1 MLKWLVLLTI
11 LVLVSAEVH
20 KVKIHKRE
28 HKKSHLAR
36 RIAVHILKQKVHQI
50 IRHHLRDLVIYDDG
64 APVYVQPDYD
74 YPSQDTDY
82 TTEELGN
89 SMNMY
94 YYGEISIGTPPQY
107 FNVVFDTGSANLW
120 IPSVQCL
127 ATDVACQQH
136 NQYNASASSTYVA
149 SGQNF
154 SIEYG
159 TGSVTGYLATD
170 TVTINGLAIT
180 GQTFGEAIS
189 QPGSSF
195 TDVAFDGILGMGF
208 QQIAE
213 DNVVP
218 PFYNLYTEGLIDAPV
233 FGFYLGRSGSAEDG
247 GQLTLGGTDQSL
259 ISGEMTYTPVTQQG
273 YWQFAVNNITWN
285 GTVVSYGVQ
294 AIADTG
300 TSLIAC
306 PPAAYAQINQLIGA
320 ILIQGDYYVPC
331 STVDSLP
338 VLTFNIGGTNFDL
351 PASVYIQ
358 TYTDGNYTTC
368 MSTFTYIGTDFWIL
382 GDVFLGQY
390 YTEFDFGQ
398 NRVGFA
404 NLA

>member
-1 MLKWLVLLTI
+1 MFKWLVLLTI
-11 LVLVSAEVH
+11 LALVSAEIQRI
-20 KVKIHKRE
+20 KIHKNQD
-28 HKKSHLAR
+28 HKNTRQHRKQAIR
-36 RIAVHILKQKVHQI
+36 ALKHKYHQTD
-50 IRHHLRDLVIYDDG
+50 DLVIYDDG
-64 APVYVQPDYD
+64 VPIYVQPDYGYD
-74 YPSQDTDY
+74 YPSQNSDDY
-82 TTEELGN
+82 TPEELGN

-107 FNVVFDTGSANLW
+107 FNVIFDTGSANLW
-120 IPSVQCL
+120 IPSSQCL

-136 NQYNASASSTYVA
+136 NQYNASASSTFVS

-154 SIEYG
+154 SIQYG
-159 TGSVTGYLATD
+159 TGSVTGYLAID
-170 TVTINGLAIT
+170 TVIINGLAIAN
-180 GQTFGEAIS
+180 QTFGEAVS
-189 QPGSSF
+189 QPGDSF
-195 TDVAFDGILGMGF
+195 TDVVFDGILGMGF

-218 PFYNLYTEGLIDAPV
+218 PFYNLYEQGLIDEPV
-233 FGFYLGRSGSAEDG
+233 FGFYLARNGSSDEG
-247 GQLTLGGTDQSL
+247 GQLALGGTDESL
-259 ISGEMTYTPVTQQG
+259 IDGEMTYTSVTQQG
-273 YWQFAVNNITWN
+273 YWQFSVNNITWN
-285 GTVVSYGVQ
+285 GTVVSDGCQ

-306 PPAAYAQINQLIGA
+306 PPAAYTQVNSLIGA
-320 ILIQGDYYVPC
+320 MLIEGDYYVPC

-351 PASVYIQ
+351 PSSVYIQ
-358 TYTDGNYTTC
+358 TYTEGNYTSC

-390 YTEFDFGQ
+390 YSEFDFGQ

>member
-1 MLKWLVLLTI
+1 MFKWLVLLTI
-11 LVLVSAEVH
+11 LALVSAEIQRI
-20 KVKIHKRE
+20 KIHKNQD
-28 HKKSHLAR
+28 HKNTRQSRKQAIR
-36 RIAVHILKQKVHQI
+36 ALKHKYHQTDDI
-50 IRHHLRDLVIYDDG
+50 IIYEDG
-64 APVYVQPDYD
+64 VPVYVQPDYGYD
-74 YPSQDTDY
+74 YPSENTDDY
-82 TTEELGN
+82 TNEELGN

-120 IPSVQCL
+120 IPSAQCL

-136 NQYNASASSTYVA
+136 NQYNASSSSTFVS

-154 SIEYG
+154 SIQYG
-159 TGSVTGYLATD
+159 TGSVTGYLAID
-170 TVTINGLAIT
+170 TVTINGLAIAN
-180 GQTFGEAIS
+180 QTFGEAVS
-189 QPGSSF
+189 QPGDSF
-195 TDVAFDGILGMGF
+195 TDVVFDGILGMGY

-218 PFYNLYTEGLIDAPV
+218 PFYSLYEQGLIDEPV
-233 FGFYLGRSGSAEDG
+233 FGFYLARNGTAEEG
-247 GQLTLGGTDQSL
+247 GQLALGGTDQSL
-259 ISGEMTYTPVTQQG
+259 IDGEMTYTPVTQEG
-273 YWQFAVNNITWN
+273 YWQFSVNNITWN
-285 GTVVSYGVQ
+285 GTVVSDGCQ

-300 TSLIAC
+300 TSLIAS
-306 PPAAYAQINQLIGA
+306 PPAAYTQMNTLIGA
-320 ILIQGDYYVPC
+320 VLIQGDYYVPC

-351 PASVYIQ
+351 PPSVYIQ
-358 TYTDGNYTTC
+358 TYTEGNYTTC

-390 YTEFDFGQ
+390 YSEFDFGQ

>member
-1 MLKWLVLLTI
+1 MLKWFVLLAI

-36 RIAVHILKQKVHQI
+36 RIAVHILKHKVHQI

-82 TTEELGN
+82 TSEELGN

-120 IPSVQCL
+120 IPSAQCL
-127 ATDVACQQH
+127 ASDVACQQH
-136 NQYNASASSTYVA
+136 DQYNSSASSTYVA

-154 SIEYG
+154 SIQYG

-170 TVTINGLAIT
+170 TVTINGLAIAS
-180 GQTFGEAIS
+180 QTFGEAVS
-189 QPGSSF
+189 QPGNSF

-218 PFYNLYTEGLIDAPV
+218 PFYNLYTQGLIDAPV
-233 FGFYLGRSGSAEDG
+233 FGFYLGRNGTAEDG

-273 YWQFAVNNITWN
+273 YWQFSVNNITWN
-285 GTVVSYGVQ
+285 GTVVSSGVQ

-320 ILIQGDYYVPC
+320 VLIQGDYYVPC
-331 STVDSLP
+331 ATVDSLP

-351 PASVYIQ
+351 PPSVYIQ
-358 TYTDGNYTTC
+358 TYTDGNYNTC

>member
-11 LVLVSAEVH
+11 LALVSAEIQRI
-20 KVKIHKRE
+20 KIHKNKD
-28 HKKSHLAR
+28 HKNTHRNRKQA
-36 RIAVHILKQKVHQI
+36 IQALKYKYHQTD
-50 IRHHLRDLVIYDDG
+50 DLVIYEDG
-64 APVYVQPDYD
+64 APVYVQPDYGND
-74 YPSQDTDY
+74 YPSQDTNDY

-94 YYGEISIGTPPQY
+94 YYGEIAIGTPPQY

-120 IPSVQCL
+120 IPSAQCL
-127 ATDVACQQH
+127 ITDVACQQH
-136 NQYNASASSTYVA
+136 NQYNSSASSTFV
-149 SGQNF
+149 SN
-154 SIEYG
+154 
-159 TGSVTGYLATD
+159 
-170 TVTINGLAIT
+170 TVSINGLSIT
-180 GQTFGEAIS
+180 NQTFGEAVS
-189 QPGSSF
+189 QPGNSF
-195 TDVAFDGILGMGF
+195 TDVAFDGILGMAF

-218 PFYNLYTEGLIDAPV
+218 PFFNLYMQGLIDEPV
-233 FGFYLGRSGSAEDG
+233 FGFYLDRNGSSEEG
-247 GQLTLGGTDQSL
+247 GQLALGGTDQNL
-259 ISGEMTYTPVTQQG
+259 IDGEMTYVEVSEQG
-273 YWQFAVNNITWN
+273 YWQFGVNNITWN
-285 GTVVSYGVQ
+285 GTVVSSGCQ

-306 PPAAYAQINQLIGA
+306 PPTSYAQINSLIGA
-320 ILIQGDYYVPC
+320 VLIQGDYYVPC
-331 STVDSLP
+331 ATVNSLP

-351 PASVYIQ
+351 PPSVYIQ
-358 TYTDGNYTTC
+358 TYTDDSYTTC

-390 YTEFDFGQ
+390 YSEFDFGQ

>member
-1 MLKWLVLLTI
+1 MFKFLVFLTI
-11 LVLVSAEVH
+11 LALVSAEIQRI
-20 KVKIHKRE
+20 KIHKSQD
-28 HKKSHLAR
+28 HKNSRANRKQAIR
-36 RIAVHILKQKVHQI
+36 ALKHKYHQTDDLI
-50 IRHHLRDLVIYDDG
+50 IYEDG
-64 APVYVQPDYD
+64 SPVYVQPDYGYD
-74 YPSQDTDY
+74 DPTQNSDDY
-82 TTEELGN
+82 TSEELGN

-120 IPSVQCL
+120 IPSAQCL

-136 NQYNASASSTYVA
+136 NQYNSSASSTFVS

-154 SIEYG
+154 SIQYG
-159 TGSVTGYLATD
+159 TGSVTGYLAID
-170 TVTINGLAIT
+170 TVTINGLNIAN
-180 GQTFGEAIS
+180 QTFGEAVS
-189 QPGSSF
+189 QPGDSF

-218 PFYNLYTEGLIDAPV
+218 PFYNLYTQGLIDEPV
-233 FGFYLGRSGSAEDG
+233 FGFYLARNGTSGEG
-247 GQLTLGGTDQSL
+247 GQLALGGTDESL
-259 ISGEMTYTPVTQQG
+259 IDGEMTYTSVTQQG
-273 YWQFAVNNITWN
+273 YWQFSVNNITWN
-285 GTVVSYGVQ
+285 GTVVSDGCQ

-306 PPAAYAQINQLIGA
+306 PPAAYAQVNSLIGGV
-320 ILIQGDYYVPC
+320 LVQGDYYVPC

-351 PASVYIQ
+351 PPSVYIQ
-358 TYTDGNYTTC
+358 TYVDGNYTTC

-390 YTEFDFGQ
+390 YSEFDFGQ

>member
-1 MLKWLVLLTI
+1 MLKWFVLLAI

-36 RIAVHILKQKVHQI
+36 KIAVHILKHKVHQI

-82 TTEELGN
+82 TSEELGN

-120 IPSVQCL
+120 IPSAQCL
-127 ATDVACQQH
+127 ASDVACQQH
-136 NQYNASASSTYVA
+136 DQYNSSASSTYVA

-154 SIEYG
+154 SIQYG

-170 TVTINGLAIT
+170 TVTINGLAIAS
-180 GQTFGEAIS
+180 QTFGEAVS
-189 QPGSSF
+189 QPGNSF

-218 PFYNLYTEGLIDAPV
+218 PFYNLYTQGLIDAPV
-233 FGFYLGRSGSAEDG
+233 FGFYLGRNGTAEDG

-273 YWQFAVNNITWN
+273 YWQFSVNNITWN
-285 GTVVSYGVQ
+285 GTVVSSGVQ

-320 ILIQGDYYVPC
+320 VLIQGDYYVPC
-331 STVDSLP
+331 ATVDSLP

-351 PASVYIQ
+351 PPSVYIQ
-358 TYTDGNYTTC
+358 TYTDGNYNTC

>member
-36 RIAVHILKQKVHQI
+36 RIAVHILKHKVHQI

-64 APVYVQPDYD
+64 APIYVQPDYD

-82 TTEELGN
+82 TSEELGN

-136 NQYNASASSTYVA
+136 NQYNSSASSTYVA

-180 GQTFGEAIS
+180 SQTFGEAIS
-189 QPGSSF
+189 QPGNSF

-233 FGFYLGRSGSAEDG
+233 FGFYLARNGSAEDG

-273 YWQFAVNNITWN
+273 YWQFSVNNITWN
-285 GTVVSYGVQ
+285 GTVVSSNVQ

-331 STVDSLP
+331 ATVDSLP

-351 PASVYIQ
+351 PPSVYIQ
-358 TYTDGNYTTC
+358 TYTDGNYNTC

>member
-1 MLKWLVLLTI
+1 MFKYLVLLTI
-11 LVLVSAEVH
+11 LALVSAEIQRI
-20 KVKIHKRE
+20 KIHKNRD
-28 HKKSHLAR
+28 HKNTRHSRKQAIQALKLKY
-36 RIAVHILKQKVHQI
+36 HITD
-50 IRHHLRDLVIYDDG
+50 DLIIYDDG
-64 APVYVQPDYD
+64 VPVYVQPDYGYD
-74 YPSQDTDY
+74 YPSQNSDDY
-82 TTEELGN
+82 TSEELGN

-120 IPSVQCL
+120 IPSAQCL
-127 ATDVACQQH
+127 STDVACQQH

-154 SIEYG
+154 SIQYG
-159 TGSVTGYLATD
+159 TGSVTGYLAID
-170 TVTINGLAIT
+170 TVTINGLAIAN
-180 GQTFGEAIS
+180 QTFGEAVS

-195 TDVAFDGILGMGF
+195 TDVAFDGILGMGY

-218 PFYNLYTEGLIDAPV
+218 PFYNLYEQGLIDEPV
-233 FGFYLGRSGSAEDG
+233 FGFYLARNGSSEEG
-247 GQLTLGGTDQSL
+247 GQLALGGTDLDL
-259 ISGEMTYTPVTQQG
+259 IDGEMTYTPVVQEG
-273 YWQFAVNNITWN
+273 YWQFGVNNITWN
-285 GTVVSYGVQ
+285 GTVVCDGCQ

-306 PPAAYAQINQLIGA
+306 PPAAYQLVNSLIGA
-320 ILIQGDYYVPC
+320 TLIEGDYYVPC
-331 STVDSLP
+331 STVSSLP
-338 VLTFNIGGTNFDL
+338 VLTFNIAGANFDL
-351 PASVYIQ
+351 PPSVYIQ
-358 TYTDGNYTTC
+358 TYTEGNYTTC